1 MDLSQKRNLPK
12 EPLVGH
18 QGVGS
23 RLELKKERNI
33 WILRETTR
41 SQIWKIGLSGL
52 IGFYPM
58 YLMLFQ
64 YEKINKQIG
73 ETFVN
78 VIMWGAS
85 SIGVYFC
92 LKFLLQLLQNRRIE
106 INIASQTI
114 SFFENRGLASRKIHK
129 NEITPVFQ
137 EREIWW
143 TSLGE
148 NVGHEE
154 DGKGISFERPFVV
167 VKKFNR
173 ELLFGVPCS
182 SVNKSNK
189 YYFEI

>member
-23 RLELKKERNI
+23 RIELKKERNI

-41 SQIWKIGLSGL
+41 SQIWKIGLLGL

-78 VIMWGAS
+78 VIMWGAG
-85 SIGVYFC
+85 SIGDYFC

-106 INIASQTI
+106 FNIASQTI

-129 NEITPVFQ
+129 NEIQSISLVESDFYSDGTKTINYSVQIQTLSNELIILCTTDQ
-137 EREIWW
+137 ENTAQEFLNSI
-143 TSLGE
+143 
-148 NVGHEE
+148 
-154 DGKGISFERPFVV
+154 KM
-167 VKKFNR
+167 
-173 ELLFGVPCS
+173 
-182 SVNKSNK
+182 
-189 YYFEI
+189 YF